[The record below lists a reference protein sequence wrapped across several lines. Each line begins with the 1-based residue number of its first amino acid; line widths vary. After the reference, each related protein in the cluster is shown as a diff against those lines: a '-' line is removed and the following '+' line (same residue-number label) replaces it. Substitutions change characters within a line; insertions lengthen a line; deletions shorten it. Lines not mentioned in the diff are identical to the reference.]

1 VDGPRISASS
11 ESTRVPFDTYTELLG
26 VESGPIPLGPLVTL
40 QTSPHTRRTMATE
53 FKQDDIRLEAVPS
66 NQDLKGGDLAL
77 QRLTEEEESR
87 LVEIKRKIDFRMLF
101 IVLM

>member
-1 VDGPRISASS
+1 
-11 ESTRVPFDTYTELLG
+11 
-26 VESGPIPLGPLVTL
+26 
-40 QTSPHTRRTMATE
+40 MATE

-66 NQDLKGGDLAL
+66 NQDLAL

>member
-1 VDGPRISASS
+1 
-11 ESTRVPFDTYTELLG
+11 
-26 VESGPIPLGPLVTL
+26 
-40 QTSPHTRRTMATE
+40 MATE